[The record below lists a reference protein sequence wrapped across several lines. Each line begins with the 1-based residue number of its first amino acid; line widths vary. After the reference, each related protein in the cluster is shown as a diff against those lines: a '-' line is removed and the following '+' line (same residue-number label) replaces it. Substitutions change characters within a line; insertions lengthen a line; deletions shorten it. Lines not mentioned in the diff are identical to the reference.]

1 MRWVLLTFL
10 TLLAALAALA
20 LAQRTKPSGRAELGL
35 TTTILWNVL
44 VGTPIYALGLT
55 EHLTPRSLAITAG
68 VLSSGALAG
77 AGWRGSLGRSAREL
91 SAGVVALAT
100 LPFDAIARAKRER
113 SLVVLALLLI
123 ATLIVYTAFA
133 SYFTPS
139 WRQWDTPWYHETI
152 IGFTIQNHSFAPIDL
167 GSDKQKVNGYP
178 RFCEM
183 IQLWFVIFTDR
194 RLIELTNSLIA
205 PGFMYA
211 TYLIARRYTRD
222 VVTCTA
228 WAAVAMIMPNASY
241 LLQSS
246 YVDLHVG
253 LFVLAGTYYATRPV
267 YRLVDAWLAGVCV
280 ALAIGSKFLALPPAG
295 IVLLIALGR
304 LILHHGLRWRT
315 LGTALGG
322 GLPIALMA
330 AEVFWRN
337 WKHFKNP
344 LWPDLDYD
352 NVARGIHFRGILY
365 NGVNALDM
373 NMKLTDLVEALLS
386 VPYSVSG
393 LGPKGQLYDYGF
405 AVVWFVFPLS
415 ALTLAVVIF
424 LCFRDVFARIARIPA
439 WRAPEAYNPLLV
451 ALPVVAQ
458 VTLSPA
464 LWGGRYHI
472 ANVGALAA
480 ICAFI
485 GGRRRWHVFGAG
497 AAVSAAL
504 ASLIVFV
511 WLKPRWVWLP
521 SELMKFAAIPY
532 PEREVTPATA
542 ISKTIDI
549 RSGACVAHDVGLER
563 EKLRPGEIVVFNDS
577 LAFPSLLWNNAF
589 SNKLV
594 FVEGT
599 SDYVARAD
607 ALGARWIYC
616 KNGDPVCA
624 PLFAASSGATPTWE
638 DLGFL
643 NIENWGHVYRRLAP

>member
-1 MRWVLLTFL
+1 MRWLLLALLTGL
-10 TLLAALAALA
+10 SALAALA
-20 LAQRTKPSGRAELGL
+20 LAQRTRPSGRTELGL

-44 VGTPIYALGLT
+44 IGTPIYALGLT
-55 EHLTPRSLAITAG
+55 RHLTAHSLAIASAALCSC
-68 VLSSGALAG
+68 VLAG
-77 AGWRGSLGRSAREL
+77 AGWRGSLDRSWREVA
-91 SAGVVALAT
+91 AGVVALWT
-100 LPFDAIARAKRER
+100 LPFEAIARAKRER
-113 SLVVLALLLI
+113 SLVVLALLFI

-152 IGFTIQNHSFAPIDL
+152 IGFTIQNHSFDPVTIGA
-167 GSDKQKVNGYP
+167 DKQKVNGYP

-222 VVTCTA
+222 VVSCTA
-228 WAAVAMIMPNASY
+228 WAAVAMMMPNASY

-267 YRLVDAWLAGVCV
+267 YRLVDAWLAGICV
-280 ALAIGSKFLALPPAG
+280 TLAIGSKYLALPAAG
-295 IVLLIALGR
+295 IVLLIALAR
-304 LILHHGLRWRT
+304 LVRHHGFRWRT
-315 LGTALGG
+315 LGTAFAG

-330 AEVFWRN
+330 VEVYWRN

-344 LWPDLDYD
+344 LWPDFAYD
-352 NVARGIHFRGILY
+352 NAARGIHVPAVSY
-365 NGVNALDM
+365 NGANPLDM
-373 NMKLTDLVEALLS
+373 NMRLTDLIEALLS
-386 VPYSVSG
+386 VPYSVTG
-393 LGPKGQLYDYGF
+393 LGPKVQLYDYGF
-405 AVVWFVFPLS
+405 AVTWFVFPLS
-415 ALTLAVVIF
+415 ALTLAVVVF
-424 LCFRDVFARIARIPA
+424 LCLRDLIARVARIAV
-439 WRAPEAYNPLLV
+439 WRMPEAYDPLLV

-458 VTLSPA
+458 VALSPA

-485 GGRRRWHVFGAG
+485 GGRRRWYNFGAG
-497 AAVSAAL
+497 AAVAAAL
-504 ASLIVFV
+504 TSLVVFV
-511 WLKPRWVWLP
+511 WLKPRWLWLP
-521 SELMKFAAIPY
+521 SELKAFAAIPY

-563 EKLRPGEIVVFNDS
+563 EKLKPGEIVVFNDS
-577 LAFPSLLWNNAF
+577 LAFPSLLWNNSF
-589 SNKLV
+589 SNTLV
-594 FVEGT
+594 YVEGT
-599 SDYVARAD
+599 SDYVDRAN

-616 KNGDPVCA
+616 RNGDPACA
-624 PLFAASSGATPTWE
+624 PLVAASTGATPTWE
-638 DLGFL
+638 DLGFV
-643 NIENWGHVYRRLAP
+643 NIENWGHVYRRLVP